1 MIGKLT
7 GRVDSIS
14 GQQLI
19 IDVQGVG
26 YVVNVSGRTLRQVG
40 AIGDMASVLVETHV
54 REDAINLFGFADA
67 LERDWFRLLTTVQGV
82 GAKVALAILS
92 ALTPDQLSQAIAA
105 QDKAA
110 ITRADGVGPKLGLR
124 LVTELKDK
132 VIGTF
137 APTITN
143 GVLAVEPSGGDVAG
157 AISAL
162 MNLGY
167 RRVEAFAAV
176 TAARQKLGED
186 AKLDALIRASLSE
199 LSRKD
204 NVV

>member
-132 VIGTF
+132 VIDRHIDIKLLRQCHCRRRRENAFSHAGTR
-137 APTITN
+137 P
-143 GVLAVEPSGGDVAG
+143 
-157 AISAL
+157 
-162 MNLGY
+162 
-167 RRVEAFAAV
+167 
-176 TAARQKLGED
+176 
-186 AKLDALIRASLSE
+186 
-199 LSRKD
+199 
-204 NVV
+204 